1 MKTKTLDLAIFF
13 VSLFLFIAIIAM
25 NNNQTKTVFAAD
37 VPVECYDMCTEPP
50 YPAACGDHGSVVDC
64 AKSPCGTKYSTGQ
77 SKVGKCVIPS

>member
-37 VPVECYDMCTEPP
+37 VPVECWDICTPP
-50 YPAACGDHGSVVDC
+50 ISAECTDHGSVVDC
-64 AKSPCGTKYSTGQ
+64 AKSPCGARYSTGQ
-77 SKVGKCVIPS
+77 TKASKCVIPN